1 MFYNETVQDTRQLF
15 FKSWEKYSLKT
26 PLTPLE
32 AQLVDVIK
40 IHPEYHN
47 ILKAQNVSATFF
59 AEQGQSNPFLH
70 MGLHLSIRDQI
81 ATDRPKGIALV
92 YSRLLKKHS
101 DVHVVEHLMMEPLAE
116 CLWNAQRNQA
126 APDEITYLRA
136 CRSLA

>member
-126 APDEITYLRA
+126 APDEIAYLRA